1 MNVKNIIVF
10 SGYNQ
15 RAVIAFLRT
24 LKKNKISNYAIIAS
38 SEYDTILRTDYA
50 DKVLYV
56 RKNRTL
62 NLTEIKYAIELICK
76 HCNGNKSIIVPS
88 TEALNRFVI
97 SNKSFFEGLGC
108 EIPLT
113 EKQLYEQISDKEK
126 FWNICRNNN
135 LTVPEIIN
143 TGVEHALPVVAKPKK
158 YFSKDRKTYS
168 PVIITSDEDY
178 QKFITNYPVDDFDY
192 QEYIDGESYYLL
204 YYFSTQGDIY
214 KFSQKN
220 YIQQTGGKSI
230 LAAACSSVH
239 NECEIALEYE
249 KLFRK
254 LGYHGFVM
262 VELRK
267 CDKKFYMIEAN
278 PRFWGPS
285 QLFCDAGYNFFEFFL
300 HDYGLLPQ
308 IPKNSINYDAKYFW
322 SGGMNNNECNYVWLG
337 NSKNEIKEKL
347 SEFCMY
353 DIYNRNDTKKIF
365 DYESRD
371 ENEQEF

>member
-1 MNVKNIIVF
+1 MNEKNILIF

-38 SEYDTILRTDYA
+38 SEQDTILHTDYA

-56 RKNRTL
+56 RKNKALDL
-62 NLTEIKYAIELICK
+62 NEIKYAIELTCK
-76 HCNGNKSIIVPS
+76 HYNENKSIIIPS

-97 SNKSFFEGLGC
+97 SNKNFFEGLGC
-108 EIPLT
+108 EIPLPD
-113 EKQLYEQISDKEK
+113 EELYEQISDKEK
-126 FWNICRNNN
+126 FWNLCRNNK

-143 TGVEHALPVVAKPKK
+143 KDIEYALPIVAKPKK

-168 PVIITSDEDY
+168 PVIITSHEDY
-178 QKFITNYPVDDFDY
+178 QKFVTNYPVEDFDY

-204 YYFSTQGDIY
+204 YYFSIKGDVY
-214 KFSQKN
+214 KLSQRN
-220 YIQQTGGKSI
+220 YIQQSGGKSI
-230 LAAACSSVH
+230 IAAACSNIH

-249 KLFRK
+249 KLFCK
-254 LGYHGFVM
+254 LGYHGLVM

-267 CDKKFYMIEAN
+267 NNDKFYMIEAN

-300 HDYGLLPQ
+300 QDYGLLSQ
-308 IPKNSINYDAKYFW
+308 ISERSINYDAKYFW
-322 SGGMNNNECNYVWLG
+322 GGGMNNNECNYVWLG
-337 NSKNEIKEKL
+337 NSENEIKEKL
-347 SEFCMY
+347 SVFYMC
-353 DIYNRNDTKKIF
+353 DIYNRNDTRKIF
-365 DYESRD
+365 EYESR
-371 ENEQEF
+371 N